1 MPLPKKRSSTRRR
14 GRSRNQRKVGGAERV
29 FVLYESGEHIDE
41 SPKLISVFRNRH
53 AAVEK
58 VKELIKPMNEEIK
71 DSVEEDKDAGEFI
84 VEKGDNEM
92 VAYSE
97 YHKGG
102 FYVKELP
109 FEE

>member
-14 GRSRNQRKVGGAERV
+14 SRSQRKVGGGEKV
-29 FVLYESGEHIDE
+29 FVLYESGEHLDE
-41 SPKLISVFRNRH
+41 SPKLISVFRNRD
-53 AAVEK
+53 AAVDK
-58 VKELIKPMNEEIK
+58 VKDLIKPMNVKIQG
-71 DSVEEDKDAGEFI
+71 DGEFEM
-84 VEKGDNEM
+84 EKKGGEM

>member
-1 MPLPKKRSSTRRR
+1 MPLPKKRSTRRR
-14 GRSRNQRKVGGAERV
+14 SRSRNQRKVGGAERV

-41 SPKLISVFRNRH
+41 SPKLISVFRNRD
-53 AAVEK
+53 AALEK
-58 VKELIKPMNEEIK
+58 VKELIKPMNIDIK
-71 DSVEEDKDAGEFI
+71 ASAEDPEDAGEFI
-84 VEKGDNEM
+84 MEAGGNGM

-97 YHKGG
+97 FQRGG